1 MAAEA
6 RTCIGVGR
14 DMDVGA
20 VAVLAGIAAFG
31 GMFAVL
37 VGAYGLRQARRVS
50 ETGVGVQALVKRH
63 PGEAREESAPLRP
76 LLQFVTEDDRVMEVV
91 CPVPSTRRRPFSDG
105 DNVHV
110 SYDPTDPRNVVV
122 HGRERLGPDRA
133 FIAGGALVV
142 LLSVTLL
149 VVVIAGR

>member
-1 MAAEA
+1 
-6 RTCIGVGR
+6 
-14 DMDVGA
+14 MDVGA
-20 VAVLAGIAAFG
+20 VVVLEGIAAFG

-50 ETGVGVQALVKRH
+50 ETGVRVQALVKRH
-63 PGEAREESAPLRP
+63 PGEARGESAPLRS

-91 CPVPSTRRRPFSDG
+91 CPVPSTRRQPFSDG
-105 DNVHV
+105 DYVHV
-110 SYDPTDPRNVVV
+110 SYDPADPRNVVV

-149 VVVIAGR
+149 VVVVAGR

>member
-6 RTCIGVGR
+6 RTYIGVGR

-37 VGAYGLRQARRVS
+37 AGAYGLRQARRVS
-50 ETGVGVQALVKRH
+50 ESGVRVQALVKRH

-110 SYDPTDPRNVVV
+110 SYDPADPRNVVV
-122 HGRERLGPDRA
+122 HGRERFGPDRA

-149 VVVIAGR
+149 AVVIAGR

>member
-1 MAAEA
+1 M
-6 RTCIGVGR
+6 
-14 DMDVGA
+14 
-20 VAVLAGIAAFG
+20 AVLAGIAAFG
-31 GMFAVL
+31 GMLAVL

-50 ETGVGVQALVKRH
+50 ETGVRVQALVKRY
-63 PGEAREESAPLRP
+63 PGEVRAESALLRP

-91 CPVPSTRRRPFSDG
+91 CPVPSTRRQPFSDG

-110 SYDPTDPRNVVV
+110 SYDPADPRNVVV
-122 HGRERLGPDRA
+122 HGRERLGPERV

-142 LLSVTLL
+142 LFSTLL

>member
-6 RTCIGVGR
+6 STYIGVGR

-20 VAVLAGIAAFG
+20 VAVVAGIAAFG

-50 ETGVGVQALVKRH
+50 ETGVRVQALVKRR

-110 SYDPTDPRNVVV
+110 SYDPADPRNVVV

>member
-1 MAAEA
+1 MAAKA
-6 RTCIGVGR
+6 RTYIGVGR

-31 GMFAVL
+31 GIFAVL

-50 ETGVGVQALVKRH
+50 ETGVRVQALVKRH

-110 SYDPTDPRNVVV
+110 AYDPADPRNVVV

>member
-1 MAAEA
+1 M
-6 RTCIGVGR
+6 
-14 DMDVGA
+14 
-20 VAVLAGIAAFG
+20 AVLAGIAAFG

-50 ETGVGVQALVKRH
+50 ATGVRVQALVKRR
-63 PGEAREESAPLRP
+63 PGETCEESVPPRP

-91 CPVPSTRRRPFSDG
+91 CPVPSTRRRPVNDG
-105 DNVHV
+105 DNVLV
-110 SYDPTDPRNVVV
+110 SYDPADPRNVVV
-122 HGRERLGPDRA
+122 QGRERLGPERV

-149 VVVIAGR
+149 AAAIAGR

>member
-1 MAAEA
+1 M
-6 RTCIGVGR
+6 
-14 DMDVGA
+14 
-20 VAVLAGIAAFG
+20 AVLAGIAAFG
-31 GMFAVL
+31 GMLAAL

-50 ETGVGVQALVKRH
+50 ETGVRVQALVKRY
-63 PGEAREESAPLRP
+63 PGEVRAESALLRP

-91 CPVPSTRRRPFSDG
+91 CPVPSTRRQPFSDG

-110 SYDPTDPRNVVV
+110 SYDPADPRNVVV
-122 HGRERLGPDRA
+122 HGRERLGPERV

-142 LLSVTLL
+142 LFSVTLL

>member
-1 MAAEA
+1 MW
-6 RTCIGVGR
+6 GR
-14 DMDVGA
+14 DVDVAA
-20 VAVLAGIAAFG
+20 VAVLAVIAAFG
-31 GMFAVL
+31 GTFAVL

-50 ETGVGVQALVKRH
+50 ETGVCVQALVKRH

-91 CPVPSTRRRPFSDG
+91 CPVPTTRRQPINDG
-105 DNVHV
+105 DNVLV
-110 SYDPTDPRNVVV
+110 SYDPADPRNVVV
-122 HGRERLGPDRA
+122 HGRERLVSERV

-149 VVVIAGR
+149 VVAIAGR

>member
-1 MAAEA
+1 
-6 RTCIGVGR
+6 
-14 DMDVGA
+14 MDVGA
-20 VAVLAGIAAFG
+20 VAVVAGIAAFG

-37 VGAYGLRQARRVS
+37 VGAYGRRQARRVS
-50 ETGVGVQALVKRH
+50 ETGVRVQALVKRH

-91 CPVPSTRRRPFSDG
+91 CPVPSTRRQPFSDG

-110 SYDPTDPRNVVV
+110 SYDPADPRIVVV

-149 VVVIAGR
+149 VVVITGR

>member
-1 MAAEA
+1 
-6 RTCIGVGR
+6 
-14 DMDVGA
+14 MDVGA

-50 ETGVGVQALVKRH
+50 ETGVRVQALVKRY
-63 PGEAREESAPLRP
+63 PGADRAESALLRP
-76 LLQFVTEDDRVMEVV
+76 LLHFVTEDDRVMEVV
-91 CPVPSTRRRPFSDG
+91 CPVPSTRRQPFSDG
-105 DNVHV
+105 DDVHV
-110 SYDPTDPRNVVV
+110 SYDPADPRNVVV
-122 HGRERLGPDRA
+122 HGREHLGPERV

-142 LLSVTLL
+142 LFSVTLL